1 MTLLWFGPNYIHVM
15 PQTRWTVFLRAALA
29 SALAVVLIAV
39 LGGAANAQDSW
50 TVSDE
55 GVGPITLGSTID
67 EVRDALPDS
76 YVLGDEVPIAPD
88 LDGHVVSLD
97 GAVHLLIPAT
107 DDGTIETIIVLDES
121 YQTSE
126 GIGPR
131 SLIGDAEDIYGDVR
145 LEWSEDDQGRERVL
159 FEDNPVGLS
168 FRASEAV
175 GPQAGIYGDD
185 QTSTVLYDPASRLT
199 SIWVV
204 TVDDDATA
212 APVEEEPEA
221 DEPAD
226 EEPTDEEQD
235 PGDDENA
242 AEEEPE
248 ADEPEAEEA
257 EEAEE
262 EPVVE
267 EEPEDEPQVEEEP
280 EEEEAEEEP
289 AAAEEPEP
297 QDDDAGNGTLPN
309 VAESLPETGVESTV
323 VALAAATSLF
333 VGLGVGR
340 VGRRKRPWS

>member
-15 PQTRWTVFLRAALA
+15 LQTRWSVFLRAALT

-50 TVSDE
+50 TISDD

-67 EVRDALPDS
+67 EVRDELPDS

-159 FEDNPVGLS
+159 FEDNPAGLS

-185 QTSTVLYDPASRLT
+185 QTSTVLYDPSSRLT
-199 SIWVV
+199 SVWVV
-204 TVDDDATA
+204 TVDDDAAA
-212 APVEEEPEA
+212 APVEEEPTDE
-221 DEPAD
+221 EPAD
-226 EEPTDEEQD
+226 EET
-235 PGDDENA
+235 A
-242 AEEEPE
+242 T
-248 ADEPEAEEA
+248 
-257 EEAEE
+257 EAEE
-262 EPVVE
+262 EAEPEEEVE
-267 EEPEDEPQVEEEP
+267 EEAEP
-280 EEEEAEEEP
+280 EEEAEEEP
-289 AAAEEPEP
+289 AVEEEPEEEPAAEEPEP
-297 QDDDAGNGTLPN
+297 QDDNAGNGTLPN
-309 VAESLPETGVESTV
+309 IDDERLPETGVESTT
-323 VALAAATSLF
+323 VALAAASTIFL
-333 VGLGVGR
+333 GLGIGR
-340 VGRRKRPWS
+340 IGRRKRPWS

>member
-1 MTLLWFGPNYIHVM
+1 MTLLWFGPNYIHVI

-55 GVGPITLGSTID
+55 GVGPVTLGSTID
-67 EVRDALPDS
+67 EVRDALPDE

-107 DDGTIETIIVLDES
+107 DDGTIKTIIVLDES

-131 SLIGDAEDIYGDVR
+131 SLIGDAEDVYGDVR

-159 FEDNPVGLS
+159 FEDNPAGLS

-185 QTSTVLYDPASRLT
+185 QTSTVLYDPSSRLT

-204 TVDDDATA
+204 TVDDDAAA
-212 APVEEEPEA
+212 APVEEEPAA

-248 ADEPEAEEA
+248 EEPAVEEEPEEEPVI
-257 EEAEE
+257 EEEPEE

-267 EEPEDEPQVEEEP
+267 EEP
-280 EEEEAEEEP
+280 EEEP

-297 QDDDAGNGTLPN
+297 QDDDAGNGTLPS
-309 VAESLPETGVESTV
+309 VDEPLPETGVESTT
-323 VALAAATSLF
+323 VALAAATTLF

-340 VGRRKRPWS
+340 IGRRKRPWS